1 MFFRIFN
8 GIFIGFLSLHWK
20 LFFFLMEFNGFWLN
34 LWRDLYRLAKLVGIT
49 DLFQFIL
56 FQFIRVRG
64 YMVKKPKT
72 YGKLVFF
79 CWLAGG
85 SFLVYTNV
93 WGLVAPCRKSKT
105 HIFCI
110 EVPCWPIPGFVWVDP
125 SETLTHVLLEDVVWK
140 KNNIWIYEFE
150 TLPVEWNLGD
160 FGLVSMDFG
169 PTVDCARPRLVLA
182 SWVFGKKCDLRRAA
196 IPSCSGW
203 SHQLFWL
210 NNTLFFG

>member
-1 MFFRIFN
+1 MGNSSFFAGLREDHSWFTPT
-8 GIFIGFLSLHWK
+8 FEVWLH
-20 LFFFLMEFNGFWLN
+20 
-34 LWRDLYRLAKLVGIT
+34 
-49 DLFQFIL
+49 
-56 FQFIRVRG
+56 
-64 YMVKKPKT
+64 P
-72 YGKLVFF
+72 
-79 CWLAGG
+79 AG
-85 SFLVYTNV
+85 NQ
-93 WGLVAPCRKSKT
+93 R
-105 HIFCI
+105 HIFSVLKYRVGRFLALF
-110 EVPCWPIPGFVWVDP
+110 EWTQVKPWHTFVRRCC
-125 SETLTHVLLEDVVWK
+125 LK

>member
-1 MFFRIFN
+1 
-8 GIFIGFLSLHWK
+8 
-20 LFFFLMEFNGFWLN
+20 MEFNGFWLN
-34 LWRDLYRLAKLVGIT
+34 LWRDLYRLAKLVEIT

-64 YMVKKPKT
+64 YMVKKPQDIWETRLFLLACGRIILGLHQRLRFGCTLQEIKDT
-72 YGKLVFF
+72 YFLYWSTVLADS
-79 CWLAGG
+79 WLCLSGPKWNPD
-85 SFLVYTNV
+85 T
-93 WGLVAPCRKSKT
+93 R
-105 HIFCI
+105 
-110 EVPCWPIPGFVWVDP
+110 
-125 SETLTHVLLEDVVWK
+125 LLEDVVWK